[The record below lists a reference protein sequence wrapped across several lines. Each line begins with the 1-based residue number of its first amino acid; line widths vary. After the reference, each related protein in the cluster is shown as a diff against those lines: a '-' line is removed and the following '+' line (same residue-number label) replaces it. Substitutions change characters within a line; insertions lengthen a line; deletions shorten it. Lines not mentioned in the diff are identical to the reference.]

1 MHARDNNEILEALR
15 IRHILQAARKKK
27 HISQE
32 KMCELVGVSKATYVR
47 YENDFK
53 SACGYIQ
60 DDICKILDLPNI
72 KIFEE
77 VELI

>member
-1 MHARDNNEILEALR
+1 MYARNNDEILEALR

-53 SACGYIQ
+53 SACGYIH

>member
-1 MHARDNNEILEALR
+1 MYARDNNEILEALR

-53 SACGYIQ
+53 SACGYMQ
-60 DDICKILDLPNI
+60 DDICEILGLDKPV
-72 KIFEE
+72 IFKEW
-77 VELI
+77 